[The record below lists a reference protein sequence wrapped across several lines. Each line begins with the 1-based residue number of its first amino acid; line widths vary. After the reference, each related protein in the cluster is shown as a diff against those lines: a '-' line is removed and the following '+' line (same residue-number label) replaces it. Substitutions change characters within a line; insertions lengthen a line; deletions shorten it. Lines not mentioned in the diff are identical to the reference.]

1 MLMGGVPGHLGK
13 WVLKLSD
20 LQSRDSGRYTC
31 RVHNQAGSINFT
43 YTVEVVGKSEQR
55 RLVLKIVA
63 FVLFCEKN
71 VFILYEMPN

>member
-1 MLMGGVPGHLGK
+1 MLMGGAPGHLGK

-20 LQSRDSGRYTC
+20 LQARDSGRYTC

-43 YTVEVVGKSEQR
+43 YTVEVVGKSQQR

-63 FVLFCEKN
+63 VSLFCDKK
-71 VFILYEMPN
+71 VYFIHSFM